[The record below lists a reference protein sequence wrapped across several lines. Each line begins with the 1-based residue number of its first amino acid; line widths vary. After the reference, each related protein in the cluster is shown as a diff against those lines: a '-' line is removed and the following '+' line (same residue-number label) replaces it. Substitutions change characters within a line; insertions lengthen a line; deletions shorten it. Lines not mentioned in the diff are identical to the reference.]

1 MKPRTKYLLVAGG
14 ITLIVTAAGI
24 TTTVL
29 VVNRKKRGDEF
40 ERLLNAIANNT
51 EKTGTYTDLGNK
63 GQAFDLKYYAANK
76 SKASI
81 TEAKAQEYADTIY
94 NSHHWYG
101 DDEEKVTAIFRS
113 LISRAD
119 VSLIA
124 NKFYQKYGQDLYE
137 YMVSFMESN
146 LLGLGHNYMADIYN
160 YIKQLRD

>member
-1 MKPRTKYLLVAGG
+1 MKPITKNILIASGVVLIIAAG
-14 ITLIVTAAGI
+14 GI

-29 VVNRKKRGDEF
+29 VVNRKRRGEEF
-40 ERLLNAIANNT
+40 ERLLNAISNNT
-51 EKTGTYTDLGNK
+51 EKTGTYVDLGNK
-63 GQAFDLKYYAANK
+63 GQAFDLRYYQLN
-76 SKASI
+76 SKNATISD
-81 TEAKAQEYADTIY
+81 AKADEYAQTIY

-137 YMVSFMESN
+137 YLRSFMESN
-146 LLGLGHNYMADIYN
+146 LLGFGHNYMDDIYN
-160 YIKQLRD
+160 YIKQLKA